1 MGARRAAEL
10 GLVNEVVPGNQLD
23 TAVDRMVERV
33 LQSAPLSLRATK
45 QMAEMGLALPLE
57 QAIAKQDEGYYPALA
72 ALSGSNDVRE
82 GVRAFAEKRPPVW
95 TAT

>member
-1 MGARRAAEL
+1 
-10 GLVNEVVPGNQLD
+10 
-23 TAVDRMVERV
+23 MVARV

-57 QAIAKQDEGYYPALA
+57 DAIRGQDEGYYPALA
-72 ALSGSNDVRE
+72 ELSGSNDVRE

-95 TAT
+95 TAS